1 VNGLPQ
7 TSFQPEDAINPVV
20 RLAALASD
28 DMSAVEAVIT
38 ERMDSQRSPL
48 IPSVA
53 RHLVDAGG
61 KRIRPLITVAAARM
75 LGYEGDGHHPLAAA
89 VEFIH
94 SATLLHDDVVDD
106 SKLRRGKAPANQVYG
121 NAHSVLVGDFL
132 FARSFILMVDAGSMQ
147 ALHVLSRAA
156 AVIAEGEVRQLEAV
170 RDIDLSRD
178 DYLGDHRR
186 QDRRPVRRRRS
197 GQPHSVRIRTGDGA
211 RAGNLWPR
219 ARPRLPAGRRR
230 SGLWRDLAADLGKNV
245 GDDFRE
251 GKMTLPL
258 VLAIA
263 EADDEER
270 AFWTRVITDPNGQ
283 NDDDLETAVAILKRR
298 GALDATLAAA
308 RAPRRQRGRSAERR
322 AEKCLVG
329 FARSAGGVRGRAR
342 LLGARTAGINRRSIL
357 NCRTMKTHLGQH
369 VVPRGGQWI
378 VRKAGAKRASGVYAT
393 QAEAMES
400 ATQIAKRQKT
410 ELYIHG
416 RDGRIRERRSYGAD
430 PYPPKG

>member
-1 VNGLPQ
+1 MNGLPQ
-7 TSFQPEDAINPVV
+7 TNFQPEDAINPVV
-20 RLAALASD
+20 RLAALASE
-28 DMSAVEAVIT
+28 DMGAVETLIT

-53 RHLVDAGG
+53 QHLVNAGG

-75 LGYEGDGHHPLAAA
+75 LGYDGSGHHALAAA

-106 SKLRRGKAPANQVYG
+106 SQLRRGKAPANQVYG

-170 RDIDLSRD
+170 RDIDLSREA
-178 DYLGDHRR
+178 YLGIIEAKTAALFAAAA
-186 QDRRPVRRRRS
+186 QVSPILS
-197 GQPHSVRIRTGDGA
+197 G
-211 RAGNLWPR
+211 AGPEMEHALETY
-219 ARPRLPAGRRR
+219 GREL
-230 SGLWRDLAADLGKNV
+230 GLAFQLVDDALDYGGLAADLGKNV

-258 VLAIA
+258 VLAVG

-270 AFWTRVITDPNGQ
+270 AFWTRVITEPNGQ
-283 NDDDLETAVAILKRR
+283 QDEDLEAAVAILKRR

-308 RAPRRQRGRSAERR
+308 RAHAANAVEALNAAPKNVWSDSLAALAEFVVER
-322 AEKCLVG
+322 A
-329 FARSAGGVRGRAR
+329 
-342 LLGARTAGINRRSIL
+342 
-357 NCRTMKTHLGQH
+357 
-369 VVPRGGQWI
+369 
-378 VRKAGAKRASGVYAT
+378 Y
-393 QAEAMES
+393 
-400 ATQIAKRQKT
+400 
-410 ELYIHG
+410 
-416 RDGRIRERRSYGAD
+416 
-430 PYPPKG
+430 